1 MERWRSVATHL
12 LVEGGDEVL
21 RDGLPTP
28 PAPRPK
34 LTEVALLAVG
44 GLASLVEA
52 LVTQLQYQEI

>member
-34 LTEVALLAVG
+34 LTEVALLAVS